1 MLKNKLSKVVAPLY
15 NENQFRV
22 ALYYRSLIR
31 VTITKLTESFVFVFK
46 VLPPQVLSEEF
57 HIRQQA
63 IIPHL
68 L

>member
-15 NENQFRV
+15 NENQLRV

-57 HIRQQA
+57 HIKQQA
-63 IIPHL
+63 IIPRL

>member
-15 NENQFRV
+15 NTNQFRV

-31 VTITKLTESFVFVFK
+31 VTITKLTESFLFVFK

-63 IIPHL
+63 IIPRL

>member
-15 NENQFRV
+15 NTNQFRV

-63 IIPHL
+63 IIPRL